1 MTSTP
6 LWLCLKI
13 QPCKERKAH
22 ELLRARGFVSL
33 YAHKIVERP
42 AHRHRSKTVVKFERP
57 LLTGYALVAHDGEAF
72 FEQRLHALTWIAS
85 DLPVVKDI
93 LGRVPL
99 ADVLRLEAMS
109 GKMDEPPKPKLF
121 TPGEA
126 ARFNDSHLLRG
137 LQCRI
142 KVIRGN
148 TVRVEIGGREVI
160 TTADKLEAA

>member
-1 MTSTP
+1 MTP

-22 ELLRARGFVSL
+22 ELFRARGFTSL

-42 AHRHRSKTVVKFERP
+42 AHRHRSKTTVQFERP
-57 LLTGYALVAHDGEAF
+57 LLTGYALVAHDGEPQF
-72 FEQRLHALTWIAS
+72 VERLHALCWLYS
-85 DLPVVKDI
+85 DLPVIKDV

-99 ADVLRLEAMS
+99 ADVLRLEAIS
-109 GKMDEPPKPKLF
+109 GKADEPPAPKLF
-121 TPGEA
+121 APGEA

-160 TTADKLEAA
+160 TTADKLEAAA